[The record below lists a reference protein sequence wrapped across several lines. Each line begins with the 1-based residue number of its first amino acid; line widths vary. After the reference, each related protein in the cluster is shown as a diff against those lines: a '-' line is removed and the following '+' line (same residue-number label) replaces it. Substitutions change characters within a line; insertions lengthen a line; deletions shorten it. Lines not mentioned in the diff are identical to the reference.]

1 MNEAAYLNELAKCVR
16 CGACKSRCPTY
27 LTVLDETTGARGR
40 ITMLGA
46 LMGDRLAPSKRLSEK
61 IFECILCGA
70 CKGLCPT
77 GIDIL
82 ETIYHGRIRLKGF
95 YNKGHL
101 LMMAMRLSASRMNSA
116 FFILRG
122 AQKLLYHSL
131 YKLNK
136 FPYIPEIASISFKEA
151 SQVYPVRKKFSPSE
165 FSNGVYKGTKRIGR
179 VAIFVGCS
187 VNYFYPHLGDSLL
200 NVLLSKD
207 YEVVVLKGE
216 VCCGSPMRSLGLEA
230 EAIALAKKNVELFS
244 RVKADAILSLC
255 PTCTITIKNEYPLL
269 IGDGIEKM
277 MDVNEFL
284 INNDFYKGL
293 KISPRVVSYH
303 DPCHLNYGLGIR
315 NEPREI
321 LKNID
326 GIEFVEMEDAGD
338 CCGFGGLFS
347 INFKELS
354 QRIGNKKVKSIHNTH
369 IDTLVTSCPGCI
381 TQFESIKRQVGFD
394 IDILHII
401 ELIDMAIRGY
411 EV

>member
-16 CGACKSRCPTY
+16 CGACKSLCPTY

-40 ITMLGA
+40 IAMLGA

-61 IFECILCGA
+61 IFNCILCGA

-82 ETIYHGRIRLKGF
+82 ETIYHGRVRLKGF
-95 YNKGHL
+95 YNKGRL
-101 LMMAMRLSASRMNSA
+101 LMMAMRLSASRMSSA

-122 AQKLLYHSL
+122 AQKLLYHPL
-131 YKLNK
+131 YRLGKL
-136 FPYIPEIASISFKEA
+136 PYIPEIASIPFKEA
-151 SQVYPVRKKFSPSE
+151 AQVYKK
-165 FSNGVYKGTKRIGR
+165 NAKKAGR

-216 VCCGSPMRSLGLEA
+216 VCCGSPMRSLGLEG

-284 INNDFYKGL
+284 IKNDFYRGL

-326 GIEFVEMEDAGD
+326 GIEFVEMEGAGD

-354 QRIGNKKVKSIHNTH
+354 QRIGSKKVKPIHNTH

-381 TQFESIKRQVGFD
+381 TQFESIKRQAGFD

-401 ELIDMAIRGY
+401 EIIDMAIRGH